1 MQTVHIMRNNLLSHL
16 LKAEGMGVMPAIE
29 SKRGKTINECMLHSH
44 ASTPLLPLHS
54 GAASTCAEVAKELKR
69 PLTRKGAGGKPFT
82 IWREDVNVT
91 PQNPLVLTRVAKN
104 KVGMPT
110 ISN

>member
-1 MQTVHIMRNNLLSHL
+1 MGLNPHIMSCKGPEGWDKCPPSYKYPNDSQTIAIIDDALEG
-16 LKAEGMGVMPAIE
+16 LK
-29 SKRGKTINECMLHSH
+29 
-44 ASTPLLPLHS
+44 
-54 GAASTCAEVAKELKR
+54 KELKR

-82 IWREDVNVT
+82 IWRKDMNVT

-110 ISN
+110 INN